1 MIEKQKSVASMFK
14 PYEEISSYEA
24 KQKAPDQSIH
34 NAIVDLGVQFNN
46 NKIIGANAR
55 CIALL
60 DAMKK
65 LINDFETP
73 QSQVMSRTLEKHID
87 KNITFLKK
95 FKSFNEGM
103 DSAVKFVMLLLTY
116 LPPDISDK
124 KAAAWMSEK
133 IDEFIDQKIIRA
145 DEEIMALGEELIKAD
160 DVIMTYA
167 RSSLIEKLLIESYTP
182 KKNFSIIVVD
192 NPPYNEGKAVVEK
205 LANNDIKATYTLLNG
220 APYFMKRVTKVFVG
234 CSTMLSNGSAFAR
247 AGTAMLACISKN
259 YSIPF
264 YVFCESYKFSEN
276 TMLDSL
282 AGNEADNPKMLVKK
296 DVPRGVVPL
305 NLRYD
310 LTPKDNINMIVTELG
325 PMPPTSVPVIIR
337 EFKKTNYLG
346 KIVGPKAD
354 K

>member
-160 DVIMTYA
+160 DVIKIRADEEIMALGEELIKADDVIMTYA

-220 APYFMKRVTKVFVG
+220 APYFMKRVTKV
-234 CSTMLSNGSAFAR
+234 
-247 AGTAMLACISKN
+247 
-259 YSIPF
+259 
-264 YVFCESYKFSEN
+264 
-276 TMLDSL
+276 
-282 AGNEADNPKMLVKK
+282 
-296 DVPRGVVPL
+296 
-305 NLRYD
+305 
-310 LTPKDNINMIVTELG
+310 
-325 PMPPTSVPVIIR
+325 
-337 EFKKTNYLG
+337 
-346 KIVGPKAD
+346 
-354 K
+354 